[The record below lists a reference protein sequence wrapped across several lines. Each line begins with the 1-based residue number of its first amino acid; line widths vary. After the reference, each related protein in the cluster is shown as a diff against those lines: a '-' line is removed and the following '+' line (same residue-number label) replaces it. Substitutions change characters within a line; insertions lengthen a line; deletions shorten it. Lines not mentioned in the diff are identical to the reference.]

1 MCDILITERKKMT
14 EEPTALMTVLDIL
27 IKIVVYVSV
36 MGGFIFFL
44 CLLNCLL
51 DKMNKEGKKF
61 VMFPF
66 F

>member
-51 DKMNKEGKKF
+51 DKMSKEGKKF

>member
-1 MCDILITERKKMT
+1 MT
-14 EEPTALMTVLDIL
+14 EEPSVLMTVLDIL
-27 IKIVVYVSV
+27 LKIVVYVGV

-44 CLLNCLL
+44 RLLNCLL
-51 DKMNKEGKKF
+51 DKMSKEGKKF